1 MRVELAKILVQ
12 RPDVLLLDEPTNHL
26 DILSIEWLET
36 FLKEHKGSVI
46 LVSHDRAFL
55 DNITNRTIEIT
66 LGRINDYKVPYSRY
80 VEQRAERRALQMASF
95 ENQQKMIADTERFIE
110 RFRAKASKA
119 TQVQSR
125 IKQLD
130 KVDRL
135 EVEEED
141 NASLRFRF
149 PPAPRAGKVV
159 VNAVGISKSYGEKKI
174 LDRIDLMLD
183 RGDKV
188 AFLGKN
194 GEGKTTFAKIIVG
207 QNSYDSGKLEQ
218 VHNVSLGYYAQD
230 QAETLD
236 PERTVFET
244 LDDVA
249 AGEVRKRVRDILG
262 SFLFSGESVDKKVKV
277 LSGGERARLA
287 MAKLLLEPRN
297 LLVLDEPTNHLD
309 MRSKDILK
317 QALMK
322 YDGAMIIVSHD
333 RDFLKGLTDKV
344 YEFKDKQIKEHIGD
358 VYEFLRKANIQSLDQ
373 LSVVKKPEPVVQAAP
388 KKEEVNQHER
398 KELEKKQKNLTR
410 TSERLEGEIAVVE
423 KQIADLDEVMLDP
436 ILSREAMK
444 EGDIFERYK
453 IKQAE
458 LEEKMKTWE
467 ATQAE
472 LESLGL

>member
-1 MRVELAKILVQ
+1 
-12 RPDVLLLDEPTNHL
+12 
-26 DILSIEWLET
+26 
-36 FLKEHKGSVI
+36 
-46 LVSHDRAFL
+46 
-55 DNITNRTIEIT
+55 
-66 LGRINDYKVPYSRY
+66 
-80 VEQRAERRALQMASF
+80 
-95 ENQQKMIADTERFIE
+95 
-110 RFRAKASKA
+110 
-119 TQVQSR
+119 
-125 IKQLD
+125 
-130 KVDRL
+130 
-135 EVEEED
+135 
-141 NASLRFRF
+141 
-149 PPAPRAGKVV
+149 
-159 VNAVGISKSYGEKKI
+159 
-174 LDRIDLMLD
+174 
-183 RGDKV
+183 
-188 AFLGKN
+188 
-194 GEGKTTFAKIIVG
+194 
-207 QNSYDSGKLEQ
+207 
-218 VHNVSLGYYAQD
+218 
-230 QAETLD
+230 LD

-373 LSVVKKPEPVVQAAP
+373 LSVVKKPEPAAVAAP
-388 KKEEVNQHER
+388 KKEEANQHER

-472 LESLGL
+472 LEALGL

>member
-1 MRVELAKILVQ
+1 
-12 RPDVLLLDEPTNHL
+12 
-26 DILSIEWLET
+26 
-36 FLKEHKGSVI
+36 
-46 LVSHDRAFL
+46 
-55 DNITNRTIEIT
+55 
-66 LGRINDYKVPYSRY
+66 
-80 VEQRAERRALQMASF
+80 
-95 ENQQKMIADTERFIE
+95 
-110 RFRAKASKA
+110 
-119 TQVQSR
+119 
-125 IKQLD
+125 
-130 KVDRL
+130 
-135 EVEEED
+135 
-141 NASLRFRF
+141 
-149 PPAPRAGKVV
+149 
-159 VNAVGISKSYGEKKI
+159 
-174 LDRIDLMLD
+174 
-183 RGDKV
+183 V

-472 LESLGL
+472 LEALGL

>member
-1 MRVELAKILVQ
+1 M
-12 RPDVLLLDEPTNHL
+12 
-26 DILSIEWLET
+26 W
-36 FLKEHKGSVI
+36 
-46 LVSHDRAFL
+46 
-55 DNITNRTIEIT
+55 
-66 LGRINDYKVPYSRY
+66 
-80 VEQRAERRALQMASF
+80 EQRAERRALQMASF

-183 RGDKV
+183 RGEKV

-373 LSVVKKPEPVVQAAP
+373 LSVVKKPEPAAVAAP

-472 LESLGL
+472 LEALGL

>member
-1 MRVELAKILVQ
+1 
-12 RPDVLLLDEPTNHL
+12 
-26 DILSIEWLET
+26 
-36 FLKEHKGSVI
+36 
-46 LVSHDRAFL
+46 
-55 DNITNRTIEIT
+55 
-66 LGRINDYKVPYSRY
+66 
-80 VEQRAERRALQMASF
+80 MASF

-183 RGDKV
+183 RGEKV

-373 LSVVKKPEPVVQAAP
+373 LSVVKKPEPAAVAAP
-388 KKEEVNQHER
+388 KKEEANQHER

-472 LESLGL
+472 LEALGL

>member
-1 MRVELAKILVQ
+1 M
-12 RPDVLLLDEPTNHL
+12 
-26 DILSIEWLET
+26 
-36 FLKEHKGSVI
+36 
-46 LVSHDRAFL
+46 
-55 DNITNRTIEIT
+55 
-66 LGRINDYKVPYSRY
+66 
-80 VEQRAERRALQMASF
+80 
-95 ENQQKMIADTERFIE
+95 
-110 RFRAKASKA
+110 
-119 TQVQSR
+119 
-125 IKQLD
+125 
-130 KVDRL
+130 
-135 EVEEED
+135 
-141 NASLRFRF
+141 
-149 PPAPRAGKVV
+149 
-159 VNAVGISKSYGEKKI
+159 
-174 LDRIDLMLD
+174 
-183 RGDKV
+183 
-188 AFLGKN
+188 
-194 GEGKTTFAKIIVG
+194 
-207 QNSYDSGKLEQ
+207 
-218 VHNVSLGYYAQD
+218 
-230 QAETLD
+230 
-236 PERTVFET
+236 
-244 LDDVA
+244 
-249 AGEVRKRVRDILG
+249 
-262 SFLFSGESVDKKVKV
+262 

-410 TSERLEGEIAVVE
+410 TSERLEVEIAVVE

-472 LESLGL
+472 LEALGL